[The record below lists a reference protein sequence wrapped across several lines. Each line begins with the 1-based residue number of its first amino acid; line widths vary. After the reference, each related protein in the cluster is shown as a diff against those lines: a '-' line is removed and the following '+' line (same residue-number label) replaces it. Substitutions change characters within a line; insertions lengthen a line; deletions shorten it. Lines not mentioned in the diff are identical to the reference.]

1 MLNWLAQLLD
11 TKRTRSA
18 KHKTR
23 GDALLDQGAWL
34 DAAAS
39 YRQALQDDPGNAAAS
54 NNLALAL
61 AQAGQR
67 QEARQAAQQA
77 SQLDPRSI
85 NSRYL
90 LATLAFEDGELDQAC
105 VLAQQAVDIDPG
117 FAAGWSFLGNG
128 LREQGKAALSAAAYR
143 TALALDPNDAVS
155 HANLLMV
162 LQAEGSLTQAELF
175 AEHRRYAQQF
185 EPAHMAARP
194 AAPAPAPAR
203 LKIGYVSADFRR
215 HAVAHFMIPVLEHHD
230 RAAFE
235 IHCYYNRDGGDE
247 LTQRFAE
254 LADHFVPIATMTD
267 DELEARI
274 RADGIDVLVDLSGHT
289 AGNRLP
295 VFARKPAPVQV
306 TWLGYI
312 DTTGLA
318 AMDYRLSNADAD
330 PPGNDAFCSERLY
343 RLPGLWWAFRPVPNL
358 PEVIPLPAQ
367 ANGHITFCSTNQVAK
382 ITPAMVTTWAAIL
395 HQVADARLAI
405 MGIPGEETETHLA
418 GQFAAHG
425 IARERLQFHRFATLD
440 AFRATLASADI
451 ALDTFPYNGGTTTC
465 ETLWLGLPCVTRKGR
480 AFVSRMGHALLKE
493 IGLMELVG
501 DSMDE
506 YVAIAVALAQ
516 DRPRLAQMRMAMRE
530 RLQASSLGDEAGFTR
545 RLENAYRNMRASA
558 PGGADA

>member
-274 RADGIDVLVDLSGHT
+274 RADGIDVLVDLMGHSSIPRP
-289 AGNRLP
+289 G
-295 VFARKPAPVQV
+295 VFCQRPARVQV
-306 TWLGYI
+306 ALLGYLN
-312 DTTGLA
+312 TTGLTR
-318 AMDYRLSNADAD
+318 MDFRLTDVRCD
-330 PPGNDAFCSERLY
+330 PPAIAQPLHTERL
-343 RLPGLWWAFRPVPNL
+343 V
-358 PEVIPLPAQ
+358 PLPASQ
-367 ANGHITFCSTNQVAK
+367 WCYPGDDSHAIDLLPPFERNGHVTFGSFNSALKV
-382 ITPAMVTTWAAIL
+382 TPAACRRWAEVLLRVPGSRLVIGDIGSERKRVAI
-395 HQVADARLAI
+395 R
-405 MGIPGEETETHLA
+405 
-418 GQFAAHG
+418 
-425 IARERLQFHRFATLD
+425 R
-440 AFRATLASADI
+440 DI
-451 ALDTFPYNGGTTTC
+451 ASLGVAEHRVEFAPRVPGDQYMRLYNAVDMTLDTFPYGGGTTTFDS
-465 ETLWLGLPCVTRKGR
+465 LWMGVPVVATRGDTP
-480 AFVSRMGHALLKE
+480 VSRSAAAILAALDLE
-493 IGLMELVG
+493 DWIAPSVG
-501 DSMDE
+501 DVVDL
-506 YVAIAVALAQ
+506 AVARATDLEALRAL
-516 DRPRLAQMRMAMRE
+516 RPVLRP
-530 RLQASSLGDEAGFTR
+530 RLQASPLTDMARYVRDLEA
-545 RLENAYRNMRASA
+545 AYREMWLEKAR
-558 PGGADA
+558 